1 MKIAVAGG
9 TGVVGRYAV
18 AAAAE
23 AGHEAVVM
31 SRLAGVDLM
40 SDEAVAAALQG
51 VDVIIDAS
59 NAATTSAEKAK
70 AFFTDVTGRLHRF
83 GAAAGVSHLVTLSIV
98 GIERVPGFG
107 YYEAKV
113 AQEAAAQAGALPVT
127 IVRATQFH
135 EFAAQILRRIRL
147 GPVALVPSMRVRSV
161 AARTVGQVLVETAT
175 ATPTQTVAEVGG
187 PDVAE
192 LIVLARATAK
202 RQHRRIV
209 AVPLLVPG
217 KAGLAMRSGE
227 LLPGP
232 EARLVG
238 PTFDAW
244 LHTED
249 ATVVRS

>member
-18 AAAAE
+18 TAAQE

-31 SRLAGVDLM
+31 SRSAGLDLQ
-40 SDEAVAAALQG
+40 SDPGVAAALQG

-59 NAATTSAEKAK
+59 NAATTSAGKAC
-70 AFFTDVTGRLHRF
+70 AFFTDVTRRLHRL

-113 AQEAAAQAGALPVT
+113 AQEAATRAGELPAT

-135 EFAAQILRRIRL
+135 EFAAQILGRMRL
-147 GPVALVPSMRVRSV
+147 GPVAVVPRMRVRSV
-161 AARTVGQVLVETAT
+161 AARTVGQILVEMAT
-175 ATPTQTVAEVGG
+175 ATPTDTVVEVGG
-187 PDVAE
+187 PDTAD
-192 LIVLARATAK
+192 LIVLARATVK
-202 RQHRRIV
+202 RQQRRIV

-217 KAGLAMRSGE
+217 RAGHAMRADA

-232 EARLVG
+232 GARFEG
-238 PTFDAW
+238 PTFDTW
-244 LHTED
+244 LKTED
-249 ATVVRS
+249 AMVVRI